1 MSAAIRL
8 GLLGA
13 PNSGKTTLFNALTG
27 MRAKVANYPGVTVER
42 REAQVRLGSREAVVI
57 DLPGTYSLEPL
68 SPDEEVVT
76 RVLDGELA
84 AAPDALV
91 VVADACSLERSLPF
105 VAQVLLRGRP
115 TCLVLTMIDELA
127 ARGGTIDLARLE
139 YNGQSTLATL
149 FSLCGIRN
157 QPVEKQETLIA
168 ALPPVR

>member
-1 MSAAIRL
+1 M
-8 GLLGA
+8 
-13 PNSGKTTLFNALTG
+13 
-27 MRAKVANYPGVTVER
+27 
-42 REAQVRLGSREAVVI
+42 I

-115 TCLVLTMIDELA
+115 TCLVLTMMDELA
-127 ARGGTIDLARLE
+127 ARGGALDLPRLE
-139 YNGQSTLATL
+139 RALGVPVLGVVGHRGR
-149 FSLCGIRN
+149 GIDALVRLLGAARS
-157 QPVEKQETLIA
+157 VEPARA
-168 ALPPVR
+168 AAAERPGRARAAGPTRCSRAPRAPDREPTA